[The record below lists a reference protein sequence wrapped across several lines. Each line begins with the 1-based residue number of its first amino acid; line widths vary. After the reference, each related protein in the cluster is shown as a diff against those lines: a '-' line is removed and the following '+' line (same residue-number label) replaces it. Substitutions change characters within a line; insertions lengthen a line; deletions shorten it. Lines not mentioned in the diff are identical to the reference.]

1 MTSILSRS
9 VSAALVAILLG
20 GATSALAQSDG
31 RSRPACQ
38 DQAAPSFGRLVTGT
52 VGDFRRL
59 PSRETAMWLTAGGVA
74 ALGAHSADS
83 HTTRTLSGSQP
94 LHEALESGAV
104 VGSTPV
110 QLGAAFHDIR
120 HRPCAEPAVRRARR
134 RRSRAGPVDG
144 RGPDAGGE
152 GCGQTNQTGGC
163 GLLVSVGPRDDHV
176 RIGNRSPAALRLESR
191 RAGLCGRLVRGGIA
205 RPDEASLLQ
214 RRGIRRGARDCR
226 RAHRDARKWASARRA
241 NRDNRRRRRIV
252 DVARLLLMTLLN
264 VKFQAEATR
273 CWARLPETRSA
284 RFMSTPHEVDRLRA
298 VCRWLPVYRRH
309 GPGCGGRRLSLERW

>member
-59 PSRETAMWLTAGGVA
+59 PSRETVVWLTAGGVA

-110 QLGAAFHDIR
+110 QLGAAFTTYVIGR
-120 HRPCAEPAVRRARR
+120 ALNRPCGARVGADLVQAQLMAEVLTLAVKAAVRRTRPEGAGFSFPSGHATITFASATVLQQHFGWKVGVPAYAVASYVAA
-134 RRSRAGPVDG
+134 SRVQMKRHYFSDVVFGAALGIVAGRTATLANG
-144 RGPDAGGE
+144 RLLVAPIA
-152 GCGQTNQTGGC
+152 TTGG
-163 GLLVSVGPRDDHV
+163 
-176 RIGNRSPAALRLESR
+176 
-191 RAGLCGRLVRGGIA
+191 AG
-205 RPDEASLLQ
+205 ASLTW
-214 RRGIRRGARDCR
+214 RGC
-226 RAHRDARKWASARRA
+226 
-241 NRDNRRRRRIV
+241 
-252 DVARLLLMTLLN
+252 
-264 VKFQAEATR
+264 
-273 CWARLPETRSA
+273 C
-284 RFMSTPHEVDRLRA
+284 
-298 VCRWLPVYRRH
+298 
-309 GPGCGGRRLSLERW
+309 